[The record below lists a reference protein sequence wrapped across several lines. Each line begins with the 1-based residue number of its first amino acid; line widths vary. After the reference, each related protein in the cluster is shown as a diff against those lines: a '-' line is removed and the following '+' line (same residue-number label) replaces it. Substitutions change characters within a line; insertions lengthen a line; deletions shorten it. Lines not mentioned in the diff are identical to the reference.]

1 MVGGDNMKQFR
12 VILVDYNLCSQW
24 FNEADWTIEDLMHFL
39 EFGNVDYEYR
49 RI

>member
-12 VILVDYNLCSQW
+12 VIINGLYSQW
-24 FNEADWTIEDLMHFL
+24 FNEEDWTIEDLMQFL
-39 EFGNVDYEYR
+39 EFGSVDYEYR